1 MELIYYCFTFRDIII
16 IYFHNCCAQ
25 VVHISKLILEIL
37 GLNALGFLNISERNI
52 EDYEVGQIRG
62 QQIRDSQNDAA
73 NYVSAESSE
82 NDTGNQQHLNL
93 LQVVIEHFSPEK
105 IPVIINNFCDLNE
118 LFPDS
123 PPDVIGDTCK
133 MF

>member
-25 VVHISKLILEIL
+25 VAHISKLILEIL
-37 GLNALGFLNISERNI
+37 GLNALGFLNISEKNI